1 VSCSCNSVQVL
12 KCHDPIIYELSKKE
26 RASPFQLLA
35 AQAAVA
41 DAMERHWYQDYLAF
55 LSAEEKEEEES
66 SDEQIAK
73 KPIICKERT
82 VSKHRPTLLC

>member
-1 VSCSCNSVQVL
+1 ML
-12 KCHDPIIYELSKKE
+12 KCHDPIIYELSQKE

-55 LSAEEKEEEES
+55 LSTEEKEEEES
-66 SDEQIAK
+66 SDDQTAK

-82 VSKHRPTLLC
+82 VSKYSRTFFRMLNT